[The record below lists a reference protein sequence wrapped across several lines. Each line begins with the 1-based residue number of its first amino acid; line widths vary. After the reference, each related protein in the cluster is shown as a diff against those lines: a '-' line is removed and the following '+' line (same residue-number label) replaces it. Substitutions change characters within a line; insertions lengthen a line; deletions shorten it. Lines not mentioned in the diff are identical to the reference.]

1 MIANAI
7 IDKVTNVTTMSEE
20 CNVYYVDGPG
30 GTGKIFVNNYL
41 VVELSPEDTMLPL
54 LHGQE
59 LLPCF

>member
-1 MIANAI
+1 MIANTI

>member
-1 MIANAI
+1 
-7 IDKVTNVTTMSEE
+7 MSEE